1 MIMNTTTSQA
11 LVSINPYLKL
21 GEVLLFHRRVSDFL
35 RTDDH
40 WYLTNQRLL
49 LIRKKELVEK
59 TLLEPG
65 ELVIYHETGDL
76 QFNGNVHL
84 LTTHRV
90 IVLDVGAKDHLLES
104 IPLNKITHV
113 DINVIGMRGLNT
125 ISYGLRIDISDSEQ
139 PIMITHGGI
148 ATMETT
154 NFP

>member
-1 MIMNTTTSQA
+1 
-11 LVSINPYLKL
+11 
-21 GEVLLFHRRVSDFL
+21 
-35 RTDDH
+35 
-40 WYLTNQRLL
+40 

-113 DINVIGMRGLNT
+113 DINVIGMRVFGTQLAM
-125 ISYGLRIDISDSEQ
+125 G
-139 PIMITHGGI
+139 
-148 ATMETT
+148 
-154 NFP
+154 